1 MSPMTD
7 KNIFLTKLDL
17 YLRLYF
23 TIDLIL
29 INTFRDR

>member
-1 MSPMTD
+1 MID

-17 YLRLYF
+17 YLRLYL

-29 INTFRDR
+29 FVDIKK